1 MRGDCLTCCKI
12 DICSKTDVEKVL
24 NSFTCILFEP
34 ISEPVYRARVLL
46 MEQYGE
52 VPAVEAMLKR
62 PPKITTQE
70 GEE

>member
-1 MRGDCLTCCKI
+1 MRGDCLTCSKVET
-12 DICSKTDVEKVL
+12 CSVTSVEKML

-34 ISEPVYRARVLL
+34 IPEPVYRARVQM

-52 VPAVEAMLKR
+52 VAAVDAMLKR
-62 PPKITTQE
+62 PPQVTQE

>member
-1 MRGDCLTCCKI
+1 MRGDCLTCCKV
-12 DICSKTDVEKVL
+12 DICAETSVERVL
-24 NSFTCILFEP
+24 NSYTCILFEP
-34 ISEPVYRARVLL
+34 VTGPEYKARVQL

-62 PPKITTQE
+62 PPQNTPQE

>member
-1 MRGDCLTCCKI
+1 VKGDCLTCSKI
-12 DICSKTDVEKVL
+12 DICSKTSVEKVL

-34 ISEPVYRARVLL
+34 ISEPVYRARVTL

-52 VPAVEAMLKR
+52 VPAVVAMLKR
-62 PPKITTQE
+62 PPQFTQE